1 MKSTFVVAH
10 LFFYLEERKTKIVPS
25 WKIMVLQKILIL
37 KEKEKEKEKYG
48 LIAQVRID
56 HVLIMHKQ

>member
-1 MKSTFVVAH
+1 MKCMCAVSC
-10 LFFYLEERKTKIVPS
+10 LYFYLEERKTKIVPS
-25 WKIMVLQKILIL
+25 WKIIVSQKFLIL
-37 KEKEKEKEKYG
+37 KEKEKEKYG